1 MEEWK
6 EKKRKARH
14 RKKKKKKR
22 ERKSDFWSYR
32 CCSSLYVC
40 GGTVQWSTIYMLNTS
55 WPGRRG
61 VIGFF
66 QSAISSRLLSHGR
79 VGGRNLRVTF
89 AFLSSPS
96 APSASYNSWFSTS
109 QWEPLMPSLILC
121 VYVCVFWF
129 SSCVLYGRN
138 HRWIPTRHSY
148 PPPKKTYMYI
158 ASRKT
163 CI

>member
-1 MEEWK
+1 MGGGGDAIGRASQYLLAMEEWK
-6 EKKRKARH
+6 EKKRKARR
-14 RKKKKKKR
+14 RKKKKKK
-22 ERKSDFWSYR
+22 EKGSPTFGPIDAA
-32 CCSSLYVC
+32 
-40 GGTVQWSTIYMLNTS
+40 QAYMCVWWYSEVRYTYICEYLVTGS
-55 WPGRRG
+55 EG

-121 VYVCVFWF
+121 VYVCFG
-129 SSCVLYGRN
+129 SLR
-138 HRWIPTRHSY
+138 
-148 PPPKKTYMYI
+148 
-158 ASRKT
+158 
-163 CI
+163 